1 MLLCFEII
9 KVIKGKMMSIENT
22 QGFCAQILH
31 CYMSNF
37 KILLGS
43 EWKFDAS
50 PKCMP
55 TSEMN
60 KTGLEASG
68 DQAFWSGRKIPGT
81 SVFCLS
87 WKCHSRQHFGATRL
101 GFV

>member
-68 DQAFWSGRKIPGT
+68 DQAFWSGRKFSGT
-81 SVFCLS
+81 SVFCVS